1 MPSTAPPWPSTA
13 PPWPS
18 VPSREE
24 GEREAPVKFRAG
36 GAHRLA
42 HLQRPIHRPANSSP
56 DASPRHPDLRTQFL
70 LSGTASLAIQKKGQ
84 GTAKREHT
92 HTPEPDMAGMQESG
106 SFWGLPL

>member
-1 MPSTAPPWPSTA
+1 MPSTA

-24 GEREAPVKFRAG
+24 GEREAPVKFRG
-36 GAHRLA
+36 GGPHRLA
-42 HLQRPIHRPANSSP
+42 HLQSPIYRPANSSPP

-84 GTAKREHT
+84 GTAKRERT
-92 HTPEPDMAGMQESG
+92 HTPEPDMAGMQE
-106 SFWGLPL
+106 L